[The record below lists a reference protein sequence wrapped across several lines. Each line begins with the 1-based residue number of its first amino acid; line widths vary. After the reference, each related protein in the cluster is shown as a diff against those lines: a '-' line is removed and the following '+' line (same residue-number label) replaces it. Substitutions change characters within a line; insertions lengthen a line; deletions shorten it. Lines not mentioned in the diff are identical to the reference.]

1 MDLRTRI
8 QNLFKEAEIYRQQ
21 GLYGEAKKKYLIVA
35 NFLKKNDN
43 ITNREQLLD
52 AITKKISAID
62 KDIMELDDVASP
74 EEMASSNVQDLVK
87 GFFSTSTS
95 QNKNKGAVA
104 FKGAVAL
111 AQLRQ
116 FERALVEFERLVPNE
131 SVRVPAAKNVL
142 KCYMALGTPDKGI
155 SQYDSWLRDD
165 MFTDDQ
171 IESVRVFFED
181 LLKNKGLSVSMERR
195 RQDAAATPPAAP
207 RSASAPPAMDQP
219 AAAAPSAEDTSA
231 LMEAAEAAAEEA
243 MDDDP
248 IEICSLE
255 ITYDA
260 GPEKGQTVE
269 IEVDQQIGNKLTMVI
284 PGKNKEYVDN
294 LGIGQRLDDL
304 QFFSHFIM
312 FRGAGVVLSKS
323 QINSG
328 VNKGD
333 YSLVLRMETQTN

>member
-21 GLYGEAKKKYLIVA
+21 GLYSEAKHKYQAVA
-35 NFLKKNDN
+35 KFLEKNEN
-43 ITNREQLLD
+43 ITNRQQLLD
-52 AITKKISAID
+52 AISKKINALD
-62 KDIMELDDVASP
+62 KDLNELDDVASP
-74 EEMASSNVQDLVK
+74 EEMATSNVQDLVK
-87 GFFSTSTS
+87 GFFSSSAS

-116 FERALVEFERLVPNE
+116 FERALAEFARLVPNE

-142 KCYMALGTPDKGI
+142 KCHMALGAPEQGI
-155 SQYDSWLRDD
+155 TQYDAWLRDD
-165 MFTDDQ
+165 MFTDEQ

-181 LLKNKGLSVSMERR
+181 LLKTKGLTVNLERR
-195 RQDAAATPPAAP
+195 HGAP
-207 RSASAPPAMDQP
+207 GAPGEPVTEAGIMK
-219 AAAAPSAEDTSA
+219 PSAEDTSA
-231 LMEAAEAAAEEA
+231 LIEAAEAAAEEA
-243 MDDDP
+243 MDEDP

-260 GPEKGQTVE
+260 GPEAGTTVE
-269 IEVDQQIGNKLTMVI
+269 LEVDQQIGNKLTLVI
-284 PGKNKEYVDN
+284 PGKNKEYVEN
-294 LGIGQRLDDL
+294 LEVGRRLDDL

-312 FRGAGVVLSKS
+312 FRGAGVVLTKTL
-323 QINSG
+323 INSG

-333 YSLVLRMETQTN
+333 YSLVIRMETQTN

>member
-43 ITNREQLLD
+43 ITNRDQLLD
-52 AITKKISAID
+52 AISKKISAID
-62 KDIMELDDVASP
+62 KDISELDDVASP

-87 GFFSTSTS
+87 GFFSSSSS

-116 FERALVEFERLVPNE
+116 FERALVEFDRLVPNE

-142 KCYMALGTPDKGI
+142 KCYMALGAPDKGI
-155 SQYDSWLRDD
+155 AQYDSWLRDD
-165 MFTDDQ
+165 MFTDEQ
-171 IESVRVFFED
+171 VESVRVFFED
-181 LLKNKGLSVSMERR
+181 LLKNKGLSVNLERR
-195 RQDAAATPPAAP
+195 HGVAP
-207 RSASAPPAMDQP
+207 MVPSAPQS
-219 AAAAPSAEDTSA
+219 APKPPPVETEPISFSPEDTSA
-231 LMEAAEAAAEEA
+231 IMEAAEAAAEEA
-243 MDDDP
+243 MDEDP

-269 IEVDQQIGNKLTMVI
+269 LEVDQQIGNKLTMLI
-284 PGKNKEYVDN
+284 PGKNKDYVDN
-294 LGIGQRLDDL
+294 LGIGQRLNDL

-312 FRGAGVVLSKS
+312 FRGAGVVLAKTLVS
-323 QINSG
+323 SG

-333 YSLVLRMETQTN
+333 YSLVIRMETQTN